1 MSRSCPWSKKA
12 ACYCSLIRES
22 KTAAAPKGERDA
34 AYADL
39 PLNHSCLRGPTSFM
53 IICRRLFD
61 LTPSA
66 SLCEGTPKPRSTIIW
81 REGPALYSTHC
92 LRCDGVDGET
102 PWKCAIDIRDGV
114 EMAWKCAVEGRL
126 VDLSWIFEGDRGNA
140 VENRRAGARGPHTR
154 RRIRTSWKCRG
165 NKRGQVEMSWKFM
178 NVEMSWKL
186 ISNRRG
192 NRNFHEFY
200 LLC

>member
-81 REGPALYSTHC
+81 REGPALYSTV
-92 LRCDGVDGET
+92 CDATASIGET
-102 PWKCAIDIRDGV
+102 PWKCTIASISG
-114 EMAWKCAVEGRL
+114 MAWKWRGNAPSKGG
-126 VDLSWIFEGDRGNA
+126 SWICRGFSKEIVEMPWKIGAQARAGHTHGVESARRGNA
-140 VENRRAGARGPHTR
+140 VEIRGAK
-154 RRIRTSWKCRG
+154 WKCRG
-165 NKRGQVEMSWKFM
+165 NS
-178 NVEMSWKL
+178 
-186 ISNRRG
+186 
-192 NRNFHEFY
+192 
-200 LLC
+200 

>member
-1 MSRSCPWSKKA
+1 MMSRSCPWSKKA

-81 REGPALYSTHC
+81 REGPALYSTV
-92 LRCDGVDGET
+92 CDGV
-102 PWKCAIDIRDGV
+102 
-114 EMAWKCAVEGRL
+114 
-126 VDLSWIFEGDRGNA
+126 DRGNA
-140 VENRRAGARGPHTR
+140 VEMRHRYPGWRGNGVEMRRRRAARGFVVDFR
-154 RRIRTSWKCRG
+154 RRSWKCRG
-165 NKRGQVEMSWKFM
+165 KSTRRRARATHTASNPHVVEMPWK
-178 NVEMSWKL
+178 
-186 ISNRRG
+186 
-192 NRNFHEFY
+192 
-200 LLC
+200 